1 MAVAVTNEVT
11 LEFLEAFGAAW
22 NRHDVDAIMA
32 SMADDCVFDITAGPD
47 ACGKRYEG
55 RERVRQAVARVF
67 SIWTDAHFGN
77 ARHFVCGDRG
87 VSEWLFTGT
96 RADGTRME
104 VNGCDVFTF
113 RNGKIVHK
121 DSYFKNRG
129 A

>member
-1 MAVAVTNEVT
+1 MTIATDREVT
-11 LEFLEAFGAAW
+11 VEFLDAFGAAW

-32 SMADDCVFDITAGPD
+32 AMTDDCVFDVTAGPE

-67 SIWTDAHFGN
+67 SIWPDAHFGQ
-77 ARHFVCGDRG
+77 ARHFVSGDRG
-87 VSEWLFTGT
+87 LSEWLFTGT

-113 RNGKIVHK
+113 RDGKIARK
-121 DSYFKNRG
+121 DSYFKNRIG
-129 A
+129 

>member
-1 MAVAVTNEVT
+1 MAIATANEVS
-11 LEFLEAFGAAW
+11 LGFLEAFGAAW

-32 SMADDCVFDITAGPD
+32 AMTDDCVFDITAGPD

-67 SIWTDAHFGN
+67 SIWADAHFGS
-77 ARHFVCGDRG
+77 ARHFVSGHRG
-87 VSEWLFTGT
+87 LSEWVFTGT

-113 RNGKIVHK
+113 RDGKIAHK
-121 DSYFKNRG
+121 DSYFKHRV